1 VKGAEDDLVRCGKYD
16 FIMVLDKK
24 ICGFVG
30 EKQHYTNIV
39 SS

>member
-1 VKGAEDDLVRCGKYD
+1 MKGGEDDLVRCGEND
-16 FIMVLDKK
+16 FIMIFDKQM
-24 ICGFVG
+24 CGLVG